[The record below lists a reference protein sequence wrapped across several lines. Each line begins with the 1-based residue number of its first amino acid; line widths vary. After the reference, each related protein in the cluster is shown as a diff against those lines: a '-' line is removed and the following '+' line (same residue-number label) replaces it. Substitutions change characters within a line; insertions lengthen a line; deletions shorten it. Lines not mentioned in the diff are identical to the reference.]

1 MWRGL
6 SCLNNSRMLLFWIR
20 KDQNWPGMVAHTS
33 NPSSWE
39 TEAGR
44 LQVWSQAELHSETLS
59 QKKQNS
65 LPWWLVPII
74 LATQAEVRRSMVWR
88 QIVHETLSQKKI
100 HHKKGAVGV
109 AQTIARL
116 PSKCEAEFKKKKKV
130 QNWRGNSGKVALL
143 SLVFCFCKLKILS
156 RKYWPTYLGN
166 HLACS
171 FQGSSPSSQFPKHP
185 PQEKHCTLSLLPMYE
200 REHFDCSA
208 MAPEGS
214 PWEWS
219 YSRVPAVPWPL
230 WLNLHPRGY
239 FLSLEPHP
247 ARG

>member
-116 PSKCEAEFKKKKKV
+116 PSKCEAEFKKKKE
-130 QNWRGNSGKVALL
+130 S
-143 SLVFCFCKLKILS
+143 SKLKRKLRQGGSIVFSFLFLQTENFKQKIL
-156 RKYWPTYLGN
+156 THLLGEP
-166 HLACS
+166 LGVFLPRIIS
-171 FQGSSPSSQFPKHP
+171 IFPV
-185 PQEKHCTLSLLPMYE
+185 S
-200 REHFDCSA
+200 
-208 MAPEGS
+208 
-214 PWEWS
+214 
-219 YSRVPAVPWPL
+219 
-230 WLNLHPRGY
+230 
-239 FLSLEPHP
+239 
-247 ARG
+247 